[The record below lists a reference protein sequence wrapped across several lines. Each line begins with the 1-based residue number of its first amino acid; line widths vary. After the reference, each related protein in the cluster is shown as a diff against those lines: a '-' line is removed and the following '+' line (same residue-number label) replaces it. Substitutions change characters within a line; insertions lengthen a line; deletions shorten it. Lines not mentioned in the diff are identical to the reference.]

1 MAWPTSAWSGPF
13 NAIRRYTVR
22 NPRAF
27 WRPGVQLLRPD
38 GRPVGLAGSGRGAPP
53 PRGGVRVPRLSR
65 LLCCMFYPTVLSLYR
80 PPEGWLRCRAPRV
93 TCHSLL
99 PTFRL
104 QSWPPGVGFPYTQ
117 IETRGLRTPGGR
129 GGLWLEKASK
139 NTPTGVAC
147 TVASMCPCS
156 GAGPMPCPS
165 PAHPEWQDRSPE
177 GGCWENAQRSRAWN
191 LLACSE
197 QSWVLPSAE
206 ATW

>member
-1 MAWPTSAWSGPF
+1 MVAWSPVTEAKWEARGIGWLGAGCTTPQ
-13 NAIRRYTVR
+13 RG
-22 NPRAF
+22 
-27 WRPGVQLLRPD
+27 RPGAKAEQASLLH
-38 GRPVGLAGSGRGAPP
+38 V
-53 PRGGVRVPRLSR
+53 LSR
-65 LLCCMFYPTVLSLYR
+65 SSLSLCR

-156 GAGPMPCPS
+156 AAGPMPCPPLGPPRMAGS
-165 PAHPEWQDRSPE
+165 QP
-177 GGCWENAQRSRAWN
+177 
-191 LLACSE
+191 
-197 QSWVLPSAE
+197 
-206 ATW
+206 